1 MKVTKQ
7 QLKQLIKEALENY
20 YNTLE
25 VNRDKPAGI
34 GGQPTSDLKAIKKA
48 YRAVAMKH
56 HPDRGGDPEKMKK
69 VNIAK
74 DTLLTPDN
82 KKKYDQELYKDAMAC
97 KEKAAPGHRFCGH
110 NAVNITDD
118 FLIRFAELAGIKPA
132 EGGVESEP
140 AEGGVESEPAEGS
153 VEYKMKT
160 MEFKDKI
167 MRGIQKRFMDL
178 MKQNKTE
185 EAQRFLDL
193 YTKVRQI
200 NDLAT
205 LQKQDLAQFAGG
217 G

>member
-20 YNTLE
+20 YLTLN
-25 VNRDKPAGI
+25 VNPDEPVTGR
-34 GGQPTSDLKAIKKA
+34 GQPTSDLKAIKKA
-48 YRAVAMKH
+48 YKAAAMKH
-56 HPDRGGDPEKMKK
+56 HPDRGGDPEEMKK

-97 KEKAAPGHRFCGH
+97 KEKAAASGIGSHHNFCGH

-118 FLIRFAELAGIKPA
+118 FLIRFAELAGIK
-132 EGGVESEP
+132 P

-185 EAQRFLDL
+185 EARRFLDL